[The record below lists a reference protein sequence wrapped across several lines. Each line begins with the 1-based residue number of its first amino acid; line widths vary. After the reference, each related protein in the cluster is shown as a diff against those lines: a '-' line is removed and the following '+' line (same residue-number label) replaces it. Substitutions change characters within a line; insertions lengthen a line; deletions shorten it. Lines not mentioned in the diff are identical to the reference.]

1 MILDDTQKEIEKT
14 FRTMENFSSSR
25 QWIISEAKII
35 VGTCRASISAS
46 HSANAAIPGNEDKKL
61 SEAQEN
67 AEKAAGLLRNLQ
79 QKIKREYGKTWR
91 QDLNEYLKNS
101 EQEVVEAFSLLS
113 IIKKKKIPSKEIIFR
128 IKKPGSYMKTKST
141 VKVSDEGYIFGL
153 LDCVGELKR
162 VIIDLQNRNDM
173 DSSKEIF
180 ALMQNLF
187 KMLEPFTNYSNS
199 FTDLKPK
206 IDSARYSLNDA
217 KRLQ

>member
-1 MILDDTQKEIEKT
+1 
-14 FRTMENFSSSR
+14 
-25 QWIISEAKII
+25 
-35 VGTCRASISAS
+35 
-46 HSANAAIPGNEDKKL
+46 
-61 SEAQEN
+61 
-67 AEKAAGLLRNLQ
+67 
-79 QKIKREYGKTWR
+79 
-91 QDLNEYLKNS
+91 
-101 EQEVVEAFSLLS
+101 
-113 IIKKKKIPSKEIIFR
+113 
-128 IKKPGSYMKTKST
+128 MKTKST

-206 IDSARYSLNDA
+206 IDTVRE
-217 KRLQ
+217 